1 MADEIDAMALYR
13 AWQQLDNG
21 SCAQKSLLV
30 TWVFPTKRLHQPI
43 KRRDIA

>member
-1 MADEIDAMALYR
+1 MSDDIL
-13 AWQQLDNG
+13 
-21 SCAQKSLLV
+21 SCAQAKHHAQKSLLV